1 MIGKTRIGSGFKGT
15 LLYCF
20 DRSKDAEII
29 EMNNLS
35 HFDTKG
41 LTREFAVISSENAN
55 VSKPVWHTCL
65 SFANQDKITNDKMI
79 EIANRFM
86 EKSGFTKE
94 NNQWVIIKHNDTK
107 HSHCHIIAN
116 RVGFDGK
123 TVSDFYYKSRAV
135 QCAKELEREYNL
147 VRVQE
152 LAKSKRLEKTVDYDK
167 EHLKKTLEKYLHQ
180 PKINT
185 FPKLEEALK
194 AEGITMKVAYHSKT
208 GEAYGVKFTMG
219 DMSYKGSEI
228 GKQYTFKSLN
238 QKLTPVSQALNVPLP
253 SIKGIKTAVKIISK
267 GLEINI

>member
-1 MIGKTRIGSGFKGT
+1 MIGKTKVGISFRGT
-15 LLYCF
+15 LDYCLQKKKNPEVL
-20 DRSKDAEII
+20 DLKGLAHKDA
-29 EMNNLS
+29 
-35 HFDTKG
+35 KG
-41 LTREFAVISSENAN
+41 LTHEFVAISSDNSN
-55 VSKPVWHTCL
+55 ISKPVWHSIL
-65 SFANQDKITNDKMI
+65 SFTNDDKVTNEKMV
-79 EIANRFM
+79 EIANKLM
-86 EKSGFTKE
+86 EKVGFSKE

-107 HSHCHIIAN
+107 HTHCHIVAN

-123 TVSDFYYKSRAV
+123 AVSDYYCKSRTV

-152 LAKSKRLEKTVDYDK
+152 IAKKKRLEKTVDYDK
-167 EHLKKTLEKYLHQ
+167 EHLKRILEKFLRQ
-180 PKINT
+180 SKINS

-219 DMSYKGSEI
+219 DKSYKGSEI